1 MGPDEAAGAAEATT
15 VAALGSVRARFESE
29 ECATKT
35 KVGCAKASRDP
46 DGGQHGALMPIVATA
61 IAPGPALHA
70 ARSRMELEMGVSV
83 GILGFTIPLDTW
95 LKNQWIVNA
104 TGLFAALTCIIYALA
119 IDFSLYF
126 PSRLK
131 MDVYF
136 DKKGLSRTLRLF
148 SAAELLEI
156 APSPNWEQGIEGYDA
171 SVLEGL
177 RMLWAARGS
186 DDAPPMVEINRDSVH
201 AQGEAKLCVSRSGWL
216 LYKISEGSGI
226 LHIGLDIR
234 NRNTF
239 RFRSEFYLRESS
251 DNYIRPRPLDLL
263 RSPTVVLRPE
273 FKQVFQIERGGPDAP
288 FDHVVIGLTKLR
300 LLPTPS
306 FTDTIYLC
314 RTANGETVPVAYA
327 IYSSLGDKAETRGT
341 SF

>member
-1 MGPDEAAGAAEATT
+1 MIRFAVRFYGPLVLAIVVVSALLLSPQVTAGSP
-15 VAALGSVRARFESE
+15 L
-29 ECATKT
+29 
-35 KVGCAKASRDP
+35 
-46 DGGQHGALMPIVATA
+46 Q
-61 IAPGPALHA
+61 
-70 ARSRMELEMGVSV
+70 LEMGVSV
-83 GILGFTIPLDTW
+83 GIFGFSIPLETW
-95 LKNQWIVNA
+95 LKNEWLVQVA
-104 TGLFAALTCIIYALA
+104 ALFAAIGAVAYALA

-136 DKKGLSRTLRLF
+136 DKKGLSRSLRLF
-148 SAAELLEI
+148 SPAELSEI
-156 APSPNWEQGIEGYDA
+156 APDPNWERSIDTYDA
-171 SVLEGL
+171 SVMEGL
-177 RMLWAARGS
+177 RALWTARGS
-186 DDAPPMVEINRDSVH
+186 DDAPPMVDIRRDSVH
-201 AQGEAKLCVSRSGWL
+201 AQGEAKLCVSRAGWL

-226 LHIGLDIR
+226 LHVGFDIR

-251 DNYIRPRPLDLL
+251 DNYIRPRLLDLM
-263 RSPTVVLRPE
+263 RSPSVVLRPE

-306 FTDTIYLC
+306 FTDTIYLW
-314 RTANGETVPVAYA
+314 RTANGDTVPVAYA
-327 IYSSLGDKAETRGT
+327 IYSSLGDKPETRGT